1 VSPSGDSAP
10 LAGFIDLHSHTNESD
25 GTLTPSELISL
36 AKRIGLSAIA
46 ITDHDTFAGYE
57 KAESLAAEAG
67 LDLLRGI
74 ELNSRLS
81 PEMDRDQRHV
91 HVLAYFPSGVPLPKF
106 SSWLAEEQEDR
117 RTRNRRLIEALQKR
131 GVDITLQ
138 EVEARGRSMAGR
150 PHFARILVEKGYAA
164 DSDDAFE
171 RYIGETAPSYVERQ
185 SQSTEEAIQII
196 RAGAGIPVVAHPVRM
211 ALPEAVERQV
221 LQQLKD
227 AGLLGLEVYHSEH
240 PPELQSYY
248 LRLADELKLLPT
260 GGSDFHGA
268 AKPGVNL
275 GTGLNDN
282 VRVPHEFLERMRAES
297 SDHLQRLR
305 PPAS

>member
-1 VSPSGDSAP
+1 MSLSGDSAP

-25 GTLTPSELISL
+25 GTLAPGELISL
-36 AKRIGLSAIA
+36 AKRVGLSAIA

-57 KAESLAAEAG
+57 KAESLAAAAG
-67 LDLLRGI
+67 FDLLRGI

-81 PEMDRDQRHV
+81 PEMHTDQRHV
-91 HVLAYFPSGVPLPKF
+91 HVLAYFPSGAPLQRF
-106 SSWLAEEQEDR
+106 SSWLAEAQEDR

-164 DSDDAFE
+164 NSSDAFE

-185 SQSTEEAIQII
+185 SQTTEEIIQII
-196 RAGAGIPVVAHPVRM
+196 QAGAGISVIAHPVRL
-211 ALPEAVERQV
+211 ALPQAVERQV
-221 LQQLKD
+221 LRQLKD

-240 PPELQSYY
+240 PPDLRAYY

-268 AKPGVNL
+268 AKPGVKL
-275 GTGLNDN
+275 GTGSNGN
-282 VRVPHEFLERMRAES
+282 VRVPREFLDRMRTES
-297 SDHLQRLR
+297 SDLLKRVR
-305 PPAS
+305 PPVA

>member
-1 VSPSGDSAP
+1 MALSRDSA
-10 LAGFIDLHSHTNESD
+10 LTAGFIDLHSHTNESD
-25 GTLTPSELISL
+25 GTVTPAELICL
-36 AKRIGLSAIA
+36 AKGTGLSGLA

-57 KAESLAAEAG
+57 KAEPLAAEAE

-81 PEMDRDQRHV
+81 PEMDREQRHV
-91 HVLAYFPSGVPLPKF
+91 HVLAYFPSGAPLQKF

-117 RTRNRRLIEALQKR
+117 RTRNRRLIDALQKR
-131 GVDITLQ
+131 GVEITLQ

-164 DSDDAFE
+164 DFHDAFE
-171 RYIGETAPSYVERQ
+171 RYLGESAPSYVERQ
-185 SQSTEEAIQII
+185 SQTTEEAIQII
-196 RAGAGIPVVAHPVRM
+196 RAGGGIPVVAHPVRLS
-211 ALPEAVERQV
+211 LPQTVERQV
-221 LQQLKD
+221 LQNLKD

-240 PPELQSYY
+240 PDELQVYY
-248 LRLADELKLLPT
+248 LRLAEELQLLPT

-268 AKPGVNL
+268 AKPGVKL

-282 VRVPHEFLERMRAES
+282 VRVPREFLDRMRAEFS
-297 SDHLQRLR
+297 ADPKRLG
-305 PPAS
+305 PPVA